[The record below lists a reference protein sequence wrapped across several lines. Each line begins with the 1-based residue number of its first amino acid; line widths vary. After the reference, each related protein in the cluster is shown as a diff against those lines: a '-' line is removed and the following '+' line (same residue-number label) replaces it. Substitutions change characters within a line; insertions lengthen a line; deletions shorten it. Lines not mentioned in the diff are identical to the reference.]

1 MSFLADSLRPHKQQ
15 RRRRDEPVA
24 ERIGT
29 RSSAVRKKQSP
40 SKPLKK
46 HHEVDRRSVGK
57 VGEPPTWDQCRAPNC
72 LKKPSSAHGLCHD
85 HGKQIADA
93 FELFYV
99 AAQKVVEGLATW
111 EIKPLPKAQID
122 DPFIRHCDQ
131 FLEDAIPH
139 WLEDQDAPEKIESRR
154 KQRKTR

>member
-1 MSFLADSLRPHKQQ
+1 MSFLADSLRPKKEQ
-15 RRRRDEPVA
+15 RPRRDEPIA
-24 ERIGT
+24 ERIRS
-29 RSSAVRKKQSP
+29 RSSVVRKGP
-40 SKPLKK
+40 NLPKPAKK